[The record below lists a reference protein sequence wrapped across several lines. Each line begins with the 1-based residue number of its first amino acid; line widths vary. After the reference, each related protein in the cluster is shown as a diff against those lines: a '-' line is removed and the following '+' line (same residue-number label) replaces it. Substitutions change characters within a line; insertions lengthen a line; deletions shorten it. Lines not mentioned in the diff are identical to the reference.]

1 MMKFKKEI
9 KVGFLAIVG
18 IIMSVFSYNY
28 LKGINLF
35 EKNRNFKIIYT
46 KVDGLSVSN
55 PVTLNGL
62 KIGNVKKIKFNPLN
76 SKELI
81 VDVVVENDIKFPKTS
96 IAELYETGLIG
107 GKAIAIIPDYMND
120 STIAS
125 DGDFLKGVNK
135 PGLTELVNQILP
147 QVQLQLEGVMK
158 NAEIVFKNIN
168 NLFDEETKE
177 ELKYSIQNF
186 SLLTSNLNNTSK
198 NISDLINKNS
208 NNLSSAILDFK
219 NASKNIRSISDSI
232 SGKEINDITN
242 NLNELLNS
250 LNIITNNLNNSKG
263 SIGKLIN
270 DDSIY
275 SNLEKASNELNILIE
290 DIKINPGR
298 YIKFSVFGRKNKEF
312 KKNN

>member
-1 MMKFKKEI
+1 MKFKKEI

-81 VDVVVENDIKFPKTS
+81 VDVVIENDIKFPKTS

-168 NLFDEETKE
+168 NLFDEETKK

-208 NNLSSAILDFK
+208 NNFSSAILDFK

-232 SGKEINDITN
+232 SGKEITNITN
-242 NLNELLNS
+242 NLNELLNN
-250 LNIITNNLNNSKG
+250 LKIISNNLNNSKG

-312 KKNN
+312 KNNN

>member
-107 GKAIAIIPDYMND
+107 GKAIAIIHDYMND

-125 DGDFLKGVNK
+125 D
-135 PGLTELVNQILP
+135 
-147 QVQLQLEGVMK
+147 
-158 NAEIVFKNIN
+158 
-168 NLFDEETKE
+168 
-177 ELKYSIQNF
+177 
-186 SLLTSNLNNTSK
+186 
-198 NISDLINKNS
+198 
-208 NNLSSAILDFK
+208 
-219 NASKNIRSISDSI
+219 
-232 SGKEINDITN
+232 
-242 NLNELLNS
+242 
-250 LNIITNNLNNSKG
+250 
-263 SIGKLIN
+263 
-270 DDSIY
+270 
-275 SNLEKASNELNILIE
+275 
-290 DIKINPGR
+290 
-298 YIKFSVFGRKNKEF
+298 
-312 KKNN
+312 

>member
-107 GKAIAIIPDYMND
+107 GKAIAIMPDYMND

-232 SGKEINDITN
+232 SGKEITDITN
-242 NLNELLNS
+242 NLNELLNN
-250 LNIITNNLNNSKG
+250 LNIISNNLNNSKG

>member
-81 VDVVVENDIKFPKTS
+81 IDVVVENDIKFPKTS

-168 NLFDEETKE
+168 NLFDEETKK

-208 NNLSSAILDFK
+208 NNFSSAILDFK

-232 SGKEINDITN
+232 SGKEITNITN
-242 NLNELLNS
+242 NLNELLNN
-250 LNIITNNLNNSKG
+250 LKIISNNLNNSKG

>member
-81 VDVVVENDIKFPKTS
+81 VDVVIENDIKFPKTS

-168 NLFDEETKE
+168 NLFDEETKK

-208 NNLSSAILDFK
+208 NNFSSAILDFK

-232 SGKEINDITN
+232 SGKEITNITN
-242 NLNELLNS
+242 NLNELLNN
-250 LNIITNNLNNSKG
+250 LKIISNNLNNSKG
-263 SIGKLIN
+263 SVGKLIN

-312 KKNN
+312 KNNN

>member
-81 VDVVVENDIKFPKTS
+81 VDVVIENDIKFPKTS

-168 NLFDEETKE
+168 NLFDEETKK

-208 NNLSSAILDFK
+208 NNFYSAILDFK

-232 SGKEINDITN
+232 SGKEITNITN
-242 NLNELLNS
+242 NLNELLNN
-250 LNIITNNLNNSKG
+250 LKIISNNLNNSKG

-312 KKNN
+312 KNNN

>member
-1 MMKFKKEI
+1 
-9 KVGFLAIVG
+9 
-18 IIMSVFSYNY
+18 
-28 LKGINLF
+28 
-35 EKNRNFKIIYT
+35 
-46 KVDGLSVSN
+46 
-55 PVTLNGL
+55 
-62 KIGNVKKIKFNPLN
+62 
-76 SKELI
+76 
-81 VDVVVENDIKFPKTS
+81 
-96 IAELYETGLIG
+96 
-107 GKAIAIIPDYMND
+107 
-120 STIAS
+120 
-125 DGDFLKGVNK
+125 
-135 PGLTELVNQILP
+135 
-147 QVQLQLEGVMK
+147 MK

-168 NLFDEETKE
+168 NLFDEETKK

-208 NNLSSAILDFK
+208 NNFSSAILDFK

-232 SGKEINDITN
+232 SGKEITNITN
-242 NLNELLNS
+242 NLNELLNN
-250 LNIITNNLNNSKG
+250 LKIISNNLNNSKG